1 MSLSTDARSW
11 VKATPEVRALA
22 SPRPAPARAPRNLSP
37 ISKLL
42 SQLSTTDG
50 LPGEADSRVSAG
62 WKPPGP
68 LFLCPWA
75 KRLPRGGGLTTG
87 IC

>member
-1 MSLSTDARSW
+1 MLLSTDARSW

-22 SPRPAPARAPRNLSP
+22 SPRPAPARAPRNLSL

-42 SQLSTTDG
+42 SQPSTTG

-62 WKPPGP
+62 WKPPGL